1 MRVFFF
7 LIVQLAIKPRTNS
20 PRGCKLSK
28 LCSESLRRVYAYTTI
43 NVTLFVSHSF
53 CNGFFPPLFRM
64 YICTHSGSAAGSRPC
79 SPPVW
84 SGSRRTECW
93 SDCGSPAL
101 QPAACDWPG
110 PAGRRA
116 RLRLWLT
123 AVRPPRDSRSSPE
136 HTGRCQ
142 ERSADGS
149 TLELLELIS
158 FHAAVVDCKKRKL
171 D

>member
-1 MRVFFF
+1 MTIFILQCFSF
-7 LIVQLAIKPRTNS
+7 L
-20 PRGCKLSK
+20 
-28 LCSESLRRVYAYTTI
+28 
-43 NVTLFVSHSF
+43 
-53 CNGFFPPLFRM
+53 PLFGR

-79 SPPVW
+79 SPRAW

-93 SDCGSPAL
+93 SGCGSPAL

-142 ERSADGS
+142 ERGWS
-149 TLELLELIS
+149 TLGLLELIS

-171 D
+171 DWINWINPNKINCISKKIYFNT